1 MDVSVWLA
9 LIVLFFSGGLTP
21 GPAVMLV
28 VSSSLKYGVRP
39 AMLPALGVS
48 TANLIWITLA
58 AGGAAS
64 LALAFPTALWALKI
78 AGVCF
83 ILWLAWR
90 LVQSGTK
97 DLRERGTKPLSRAK
111 LFVSGV
117 GLQLANPN
125 ALVFFGLILPSYI
138 DPASAVLPQALIIMV
153 TVTVT
158 EMFGLTVYAVLA
170 DAMARRFKD
179 PSFARKF
186 NAGAAALM
194 VASAI
199 YAVYSTI

>member
-1 MDVSVWLA
+1 MDLSVWFA

-21 GPAVMLV
+21 GPAVMMV
-28 VSSSLKYGVRP
+28 VSSSLRYGVKP
-39 AMLPALGVS
+39 AMLPALGIS
-48 TANLIWITLA
+48 TANLVWISLA

-64 LALAFPTALWALKI
+64 LAAAFPTALLFLKI
-78 AGVCF
+78 ASIAF
-83 ILWLAWR
+83 ILWLAFQ
-90 LVQSGTK
+90 LVRAGTR
-97 DLRERGTKPLSRAK
+97 DLRGTDTLVPGKAK
-111 LFVSGV
+111 LFASGL

-138 DPASAVLPQALIIMV
+138 NPDQAVVPQALIIMA

-170 DAMARRFKD
+170 DAMARRFTD
-179 PSFARKF
+179 PRFARNF
-186 NAGAAALM
+186 NICAATLM

-199 YAVYSTI
+199 YAVWSTT

>member
-1 MDVSVWLA
+1 MDISVWLA

-28 VSSSLKYGVRP
+28 VSSSLKYGVKP
-39 AMLPALGVS
+39 AMLPALGIS
-48 TANLIWITLA
+48 AANLVWISLA

-64 LALAFPTALWALKI
+64 LAAAFPTALLALKV
-78 AGVCF
+78 AGICF
-83 ILWLAWR
+83 ILWLAVQ
-90 LVQSGTK
+90 LVRSGTR
-97 DLRERGTKPLSRAK
+97 DLRGAETKPPGRAR
-111 LFVSGV
+111 LFASGI

-138 DPASAVLPQALIIMV
+138 NAEQAVLPQALIIMA
-153 TVTVT
+153 TVTLT

-179 PSFARKF
+179 PGFAQTF
-186 NAGAAALM
+186 NIAAATLM
-194 VASAI
+194 VASAL
-199 YAVYSTI
+199 YAVLSTT

>member
-1 MDVSVWLA
+1 MDLSVWLA

-28 VSSSLKYGVRP
+28 VSSSLKHGVKP

-48 TANLIWITLA
+48 TANLVWITLA

-64 LALAFPTALWALKI
+64 LAAAFPTALLILKI
-78 AGVCF
+78 AGICF
-83 ILWLAWR
+83 ILWLAFQ
-90 LVQSGTK
+90 LVSSGTR
-97 DLRERGTKPLSRAK
+97 DLRGPNVAVPSKTR
-111 LFVSGV
+111 LFASGV

-138 DPASAVLPQALIIMV
+138 DPSQAVVPQALIIMA

-158 EMFGLTVYAVLA
+158 EMFGLTVYAMLA
-170 DAMARRFKD
+170 DAMARRFKT
-179 PSFARKF
+179 PSFALKF
-186 NAGAAALM
+186 NIAAATLM
-194 VASAI
+194 VASAV
-199 YAVYSTI
+199 YAVWSTI

>member
-28 VSSSLKYGVRP
+28 VSASLKYGVKP
-39 AMLPALGVS
+39 ALLPALGIS
-48 TANLIWITLA
+48 TANLIYITLA
-58 AGGAAS
+58 VGGAAS
-64 LALAFPTALWALKI
+64 VALAFPKVLLALKI

-83 ILWLAWR
+83 ILWLAVQ
-90 LVQSGTK
+90 LVQSGTR
-97 DLRERGTKPLSRAK
+97 DLRGAEVIKVGKAK
-111 LFVSGV
+111 LFGSGV
-117 GLQLANPN
+117 ALQLANPN
-125 ALVFFGLILPSYI
+125 ALVFFGLLLPSYL
-138 DPASAVLPQALIIMV
+138 SADQAVIPQALIIMA

-170 DAMARRFKD
+170 NAMAQRFSD

-186 NAGAAALM
+186 NIGAATLM
-194 VASAI
+194 VASAV
-199 YAVYSTI
+199 YAVWSTS

>member
-1 MDVSVWLA
+1 MDLSVWFA

-21 GPAVMLV
+21 GPAVMMV
-28 VSSSLKYGVRP
+28 VSSSLRYGVKP
-39 AMLPALGVS
+39 AMLPALGIS
-48 TANLIWITLA
+48 TANLVWISLA

-64 LALAFPTALWALKI
+64 LAAAFPTALLLLKI
-78 AGVCF
+78 AGIAF
-83 ILWLAWR
+83 ILWLAFQ
-90 LVQSGTK
+90 LVRAGTR
-97 DLRERGTKPLSRAK
+97 DLRGPDTLVPGKAK
-111 LFVSGV
+111 LFASGL

-138 DPASAVLPQALIIMV
+138 NPDQAVVPQALIIMA

-170 DAMARRFKD
+170 DAMARRFTD
-179 PSFARKF
+179 PRFARNF
-186 NAGAAALM
+186 NICAATLM

-199 YAVYSTI
+199 YAVWSTT